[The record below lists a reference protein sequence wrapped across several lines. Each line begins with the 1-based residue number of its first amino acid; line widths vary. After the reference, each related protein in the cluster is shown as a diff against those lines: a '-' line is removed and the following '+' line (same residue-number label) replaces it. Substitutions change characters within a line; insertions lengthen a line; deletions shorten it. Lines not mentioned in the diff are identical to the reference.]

1 MTLEG
6 RFPVCDCADE
16 ERCCFKLTAT
26 LYAGKDSN
34 VAFTD
39 AGNTNVWL
47 SGRRLGGHLRRR
59 L

>member
-1 MTLEG
+1 MDLEA
-6 RFPVCDCADE
+6 RFPVCYCADE
-16 ERCCFKLTAT
+16 ERCRFKLTTA
-26 LYAGKDSN
+26 LYAGRDSN
-34 VAFTD
+34 VVFTD